1 VAFIYMAVNV
11 HEGWPN
17 HTSVDVNLGE
27 ITGASN
33 TSGEHGVNLP
43 VAYLDIHQGQPIT
56 VRL

>member
-1 VAFIYMAVNV
+1 MAVNV